1 MKVFIDS
8 NILVS
13 YLIYEHPHHE
23 KAAVVVHRLL
33 DDGDVLVLSPQVIG
47 EAYAI
52 STSSKR
58 VEKPLSLEQFQTMVL
73 SFLSDSAVDFVSPGI
88 HAMRLALETG
98 VKTNAISYKIF
109 DLILYGTMLEH
120 GITKIATINVKH
132 FSNLEGIE
140 LVPIP

>member
-13 YLIYEHPHHE
+13 HLIYEHPHHE
-23 KAAVVVHRLL
+23 KAVTILNQLL
-33 DDGDVLVLSPQVIG
+33 DDEATLVLSPQIIG

-52 STSSKR
+52 STSPKR
-58 VEKPLSLEQFQTMVL
+58 VEKPLSLEQFQSMVL
-73 SFLSDSAVDFVSPGI
+73 SFLSDPAVDFVSPGI

-132 FSNLEGIE
+132 FRNLEGIE